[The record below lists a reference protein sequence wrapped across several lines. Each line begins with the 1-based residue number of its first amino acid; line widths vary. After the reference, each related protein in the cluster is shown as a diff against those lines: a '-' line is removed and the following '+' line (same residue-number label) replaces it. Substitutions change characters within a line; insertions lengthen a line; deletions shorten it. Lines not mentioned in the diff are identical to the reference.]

1 MIICG
6 EDTLKIKPG
15 YQIQVAGRQE
25 VQVRQ
30 EVENEQ
36 VSVLEGVSDLLGCF
50 DGDEGEYTWWFLE
63 P

>member
-1 MIICG
+1 MIING

-30 EVENEQ
+30 EIENEQ
-36 VSVLEGVSDLLGCF
+36 VSVLEGINDLLGCF
-50 DGDEGEYTWWFLE
+50 DGDEGKYTWLFLE